1 MFFTSLG
8 ADARCSIVPRE
19 YLFFVCV
26 NRNQPVATR
35 NESMHSA
42 ICGNTCSLMCI
53 FVCVLHVTR
62 HLYPL
67 VLSAAVT
74 VRGRVQAVM
83 INLMLSVSSVSPNET
98 LAVGN

>member
-42 ICGNTCSLMCI
+42 IPGNTCSLMC
-53 FVCVLHVTR
+53 VLHVTM

-67 VLSAAVT
+67 VPSAAVT
-74 VRGRVQAVM
+74 ERGRVQAVM
-83 INLMLSVSSVSPNET
+83 INSMLSVSSVSPNET